1 MTQVEA
7 NQMYFFHAYDL
18 ILGLKLEQIDF
29 LIFTHVFVNSF
40 YLLNEESHN
49 VPILRFKRIYI
60 LIPVVSDCQ
69 FSSLTNVPSNWLHV
83 IHRLWECIITLVAFV
98 LLFFTVGFQM
108 SPQISC
114 LRGCIITLIAFVWL
128 FSKSKKCNQCNYA
141 SFQEVNLRK
150 HLEKHNWEK
159 SNKCS

>member
-1 MTQVEA
+1 
-7 NQMYFFHAYDL
+7 MY
-18 ILGLKLEQIDF
+18 
-29 LIFTHVFVNSF
+29 VFVNSF

-49 VPILRFKRIYI
+49 VPIFGFKRIYI

-69 FSSLTNVPSNWLHV
+69 FASLTNVPSNWLHV
-83 IHRLWECIITLVAFV
+83 IHRLWECMITLVAFV

-128 FSKSKKCNQCNYA
+128 FSTVI
-141 SFQEVNLRK
+141 FQMGHQTPCMNEGIVTLSAFAWLFSTVCFQMCPQSTWIRAGIIT
-150 HLEKHNWEK
+150 LAAFVWLF
-159 SNKCS
+159 STVCF